1 MSKIPTGPEPI
12 ELGQQNVFRRD
23 KWNGDIRKPAAGNTD
38 STVEFDQVPAKVGE
52 NVNVVG
58 EARLTECCAGPRTTD
73 RIANSG
79 RFERRT
85 QRSESLPGGHH
96 SRRYALRAGSGPNLV
111 TAMRKLISVSSA
123 PGYLWRAAARCKGI
137 AGFPESDADVDALCR
152 CHLRQPAKVD
162 FTCFRGSVC
171 RRHGLPIIPPNA

>member
-23 KWNGDIRKPAAGNTD
+23 KWNGDIRKPAARNTD
-38 STVEFDQVPAKVGE
+38 SAVEFDQVPAKVGQ

-123 PGYLWRAAARCKGI
+123 PGYLWRAAARCRESQASQRATPMLMRS
-137 AGFPESDADVDALCR
+137 AGESRLHVLSGKCLSAPWPSDYPSQRLMK
-152 CHLRQPAKVD
+152 L
-162 FTCFRGSVC
+162 
-171 RRHGLPIIPPNA
+171 